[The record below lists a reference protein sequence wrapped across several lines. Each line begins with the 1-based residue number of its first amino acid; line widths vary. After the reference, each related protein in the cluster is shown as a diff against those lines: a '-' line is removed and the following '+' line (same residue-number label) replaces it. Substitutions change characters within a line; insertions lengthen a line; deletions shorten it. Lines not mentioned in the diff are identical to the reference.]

1 MRSRIAELPV
11 MSDLLARL
19 YPDHLATL
27 RQRADAALARGGFD
41 HLVVAAGV
49 RPTSSSTT
57 VRFRSRSIRT
67 SSIGCRSRRRRVRGW
82 YYTPGK
88 SRN

>member
-1 MRSRIAELPV
+1 

-27 RQRADAALARGGFD
+27 RQRADAALARGAFD

-49 RPTSSSTT
+49 PPYQFLDDRPFPFAVLT
-57 VRFRSRSIRT
+57 
-67 SSIGCRSRRRRVRGW
+67 
-82 YYTPGK
+82 
-88 SRN
+88 